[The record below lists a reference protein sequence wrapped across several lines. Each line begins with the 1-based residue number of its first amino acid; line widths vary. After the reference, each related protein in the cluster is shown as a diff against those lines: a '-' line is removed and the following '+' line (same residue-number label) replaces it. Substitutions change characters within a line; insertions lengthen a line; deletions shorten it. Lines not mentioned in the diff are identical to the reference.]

1 MSDSQRSQC
10 HGERPVADH
19 DGTERA
25 ALGPEAADDLDEPI
39 GLLLGR

>member
-19 DGTERA
+19 DGTEGA